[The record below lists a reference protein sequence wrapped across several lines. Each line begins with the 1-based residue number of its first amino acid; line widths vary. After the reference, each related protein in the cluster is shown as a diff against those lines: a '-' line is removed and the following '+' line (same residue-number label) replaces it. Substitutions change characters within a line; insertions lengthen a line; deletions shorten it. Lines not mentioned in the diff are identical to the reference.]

1 MGLVYTYYMADH
13 AGRKFARKNA
23 GRHDPNLICHIDLCN
38 HSIET
43 MYLRRI
49 KNKIDVIRRLVR
61 LPRKDIPHF
70 KNQ

>member
-43 MYLRRI
+43 TYEELKI
-49 KNKIDVIRRLVR
+49 KLM
-61 LPRKDIPHF
+61 
-70 KNQ
+70 